1 MKIELK
7 NLKINLAFSE
17 ETTMFMADVYVDGIK
32 TAHAKNDGRG
42 GGTYY
47 HSYDKSLIDLLH
59 KAEKHCKSLPP
70 IKYESFKIDM
80 TLEHFIDELVSA
92 KANEKDLERFN
103 KKRAKAM
110 VKHIVW
116 GKPNSDT
123 FNRWGF
129 KGSIQEIL
137 SMGVQGVTA
146 VENMYKKVKAELKEG
161 EIILNEYLVKRFGK

>member
-17 ETTMFMADVYVDGIK
+17 ETTMFMADVYIDGIK

-42 GGTYY
+42 GSTFY

-59 KAEKHCKSLPP
+59 KAEKYCKALPP
-70 IKYESFKIDM
+70 LKYRDM
-80 TLEHFIDELVSA
+80 SLDMSLEMFIDELVSA
-92 KANEKDLERFN
+92 KANEKDLEKFK

-110 VKHIVW
+110 IKHIVW

-123 FNRWGF
+123 FNQWGF

-137 SMGVQGVTA
+137 SMGAQGVIA
-146 VENMYKKVKAELKEG
+146 VENMYKKVKAELKAG
-161 EIILNEYLVKRFGK
+161 EIIFNEDLVKRFGK